1 MLQDHEDAFGQEMMD
16 HLLGKGGYEI
26 VERDD
31 GHFEVSGGP
40 KGYFS
45 DHKDWPEHER
55 KAMKFVR
62 GRVLDIGCGAGRHS
76 LYLQEKGHD
85 VVGIDN
91 SPLAAEVSRKRGL
104 GSARVLPITQV
115 TSKMGA
121 FDTILMLG
129 NNFGLF
135 GNPRRAKWLLR
146 RFRNLTSENARI
158 VAETINPYDT
168 DVPEHLEYHELNRK
182 RGRMAGQARLR
193 IRYGKYATP
202 WFEYLFVSHEEMKG
216 ILEGSGWQVSHILDS
231 EGPSYI
237 AVIEKE

>member
-1 MLQDHEDAFGQEMMD
+1 MLKDNEDAFGHEMMD

-31 GHFEVSGGP
+31 GLFEVSGGP

-45 DHKDWPEHER
+45 DYKDWPEHER

-85 VVGIDN
+85 VFGIDN
-91 SPLAAEVSRKRGL
+91 SPLAIEVCRQRGL
-104 GSARVLPITQV
+104 RDARVMAVTQV
-115 TSKMGA
+115 TSGLGV
-121 FDTILMLG
+121 FDTILMMG

-135 GNPRRAKWLLR
+135 GNPKRARWLVRRL
-146 RFRNLTSENARI
+146 RNLTSEEGRI
-158 VAETINPYDT
+158 VAETIDPYDT
-168 DVPEHLEYHELNRK
+168 NVPEHLEYHNLNRK
-182 RGRMAGQARLR
+182 RGRMGGQTRLR
-193 IRYGKYATP
+193 IRYRKYVTP
-202 WFEYLFVSHEEMKG
+202 WFEYMFVSREEMEGMLDGTGWNAGQFVDSKG
-216 ILEGSGWQVSHILDS
+216 
-231 EGPSYI
+231 PFYI